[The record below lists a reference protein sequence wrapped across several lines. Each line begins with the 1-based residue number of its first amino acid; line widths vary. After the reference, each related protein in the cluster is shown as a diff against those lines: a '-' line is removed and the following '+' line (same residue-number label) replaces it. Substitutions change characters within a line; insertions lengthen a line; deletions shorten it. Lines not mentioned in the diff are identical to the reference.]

1 MDATSLNKRLATIDG
16 RLEKLETP
24 IGFPMGFEMSKHLNS
39 AYFRDSLLGGHPF
52 LEPANS
58 AEQYLERRAYF
69 DSKRTPL
76 NEQYKDIINR
86 EESNGQRW
94 YTPFT
99 TRIGVIAD
107 EFLYKSFVSTAQ
119 FIPLTPTNFRDYV
132 GQLDLV
138 LVTSSWRG
146 LAGEWVGASQ
156 QRSRIRKLIENELIP
171 LYRDSGIPVA
181 FYSKED
187 PPNYDVYLS
196 TAQKCDY
203 VFTSAVEKIQ
213 DYQEACP
220 RAKAVDVLSFSVDHR
235 HHNPVGS
242 RKNRID
248 DVVFAGSWHNH
259 KYHERRRSALQI
271 FDGVIDSGRSLRII
285 DRNWSLENE
294 KYLYPERYLPYVE
307 PAIKHDELL
316 RIHRTSDLAIN
327 LNSVVGSPSMYAN
340 RVVEL
345 QAMGCT
351 VLSNYSAG
359 VNDQFPNVFMPDNEQ
374 ETQAIIA
381 SLTPDHQYRNQM
393 AGLRN
398 VFTNHVNFDRIRKL
412 LSICGLAE
420 AKAPNPKVAVVGVPE
435 VAQQFID
442 GQSCQEELEV
452 FTSVDAAST
461 AGYDLACTVVEGY
474 DYEQH
479 YLQDLLNATKY
490 VANGVVFKASSE
502 DPYQTH
508 HAYTNDAEPAHGAL
522 RWLDSNGEEPAM
534 NQQAYRLDGFEV
546 AQRSRETI
554 QVEQPVALV
563 SVVIPI
569 YNNGEHLEFKCFESL
584 RRSSIFEQMEILLI
598 DDGSTDARTVKTVKN
613 LAARYPNVRTH
624 FFETGG
630 SGSASRPRN
639 HGLAMATAPW
649 ITYLDP
655 DNEALNDGY
664 AKLLE
669 LARTNGSDF
678 AIGNMARNAVG
689 RKLVN
694 YVRILRKPI
703 IEDEIAPDT
712 YKVDETVLRKIN
724 FTPMSIQALVANT
737 QWLRSLGIE
746 QPVGAVGQDSYF
758 FQQML
763 YYAKQ
768 ISLLNEPIHMYF
780 AAVSNSTVNTLGP
793 KFYRKYIPL
802 ESARAQWL
810 ESIGLLADYRKRRM
824 EKFTKGWYI
833 DKLNRVAPE
842 ELEESKQLV
851 VQLADFYGTHQW
863 EDPELKKFFAENH
876 APSGAAHFA

>member
-1 MDATSLNKRLATIDG
+1 MDAASLNKRLATIDG
-16 RLEKLETP
+16 RLEKLEAP
-24 IGFPMGFEMSKHLNS
+24 LGFPMGFDMTKHLDS
-39 AYFRDSLLGGHPF
+39 EYFRGSLMGEHPF
-52 LEPANS
+52 IEPAEN
-58 AEQYLERRAYF
+58 AEEYLERRTFF
-69 DSKRTPL
+69 DSRRSGL
-76 NEQYKDIINR
+76 SEQYKNIINR

-94 YTPFT
+94 HTPFK
-99 TRIGVIAD
+99 TRIGIVAD
-107 EFLYKSFVSTAQ
+107 EFLYKSFVSTAE
-119 FIPLTPTNFRDYV
+119 FIPLTPTNFREYV
-132 GQLDLV
+132 GELDLV
-138 LVTSSWRG
+138 LVTTSWRG

-156 QRSRIRKLIENELIP
+156 VRSRIRKLIENELIP
-171 LYRDSGIPVA
+171 LYQEAGTPVA

-203 VFTSAVEKIQ
+203 VFTSAVEKVL
-213 DYQEACP
+213 DYEKACP
-220 RAKAVDVLSFSVDHR
+220 RAKAVEVLSFSVDHR
-235 HHNPVGS
+235 NHNPVGS
-242 RKNRID
+242 RMNRID

-271 FDGVIDSGRSLRII
+271 FDGVIDSGRQLRII

-316 RIHRTSDLAIN
+316 QIHRTSDLVIN
-327 LNSVVGSPSMYAN
+327 LNSVIGSPSMYAN

-359 VNDQFPNVFMPDNEQ
+359 VNDQFPNVFMPDSAE
-374 ETQAIIA
+374 ETQSIIE
-381 SLTPDHQYRNQM
+381 SLIPEHQYRNQM

-398 VFTNHVNFDRIRKL
+398 VFTHHVNFDRIRTL
-412 LSICGLAE
+412 LSVCGLAE
-420 AKAPNPKVAVVGVPE
+420 ESAPSPKVAIVGEAE
-435 VAQQFID
+435 VAQQFIE
-442 GQSCQEELEV
+442 GQSYQDQVEAFASAEAA
-452 FTSVDAAST
+452 DAA
-461 AGYDLACTVVEGY
+461 GFDLACTVAGEF
-474 DYEQH
+474 DYGQH

-490 VANGVVFKASSE
+490 VASSVVFKAGSE
-502 DPYQTH
+502 DAYETH
-508 HAYTNDAEPAHGAL
+508 HAFTADAEPAHGAL
-522 RWLDSNGEEPAM
+522 RWLRGDAAEETDLG
-534 NQQAYRLDGFEV
+534 QGYRIDGFEV
-546 AQRSRETI
+546 GERNNEVIRI
-554 QVEQPVALV
+554 QQEPALL

-569 YNNGEHLEFKCFESL
+569 YNNGAHLEFKCFESL
-584 RRSSIFEQMEILLI
+584 RRSTLFEQMEILLI
-598 DDGSTDARTVKTVKN
+598 DDGSTDSRTVRTVKD
-613 LAARYPNVRTH
+613 LAARYSNVRTH
-624 FFETGG
+624 YFETGG

-639 HGLAMATAPW
+639 HGLLMASAPW

-669 LARTNGSDF
+669 LARNNRSNF

-694 YVRILRKPI
+694 YVRILRKQI
-703 IEDEIAPDT
+703 IQNEVAADT
-712 YKVDETVLRKIN
+712 YKVDETVLPKIN

-810 ESIGLLADYRKRRM
+810 SSIGLLGEYRKRRM
-824 EKFTKGWYI
+824 EKFAKGWYI
-833 DKLNRVAPE
+833 DKLSRVAPE

-851 VQLADFYGTHQW
+851 VQLAEFYGNHRW
-863 EDPELKKFFAENH
+863 EDPELKEFFAQNKAPVEN
-876 APSGAAHFA
+876 S

>member
-1 MDATSLNKRLATIDG
+1 MDAASLNKRLQTIG
-16 RLEKLETP
+16 SRLDVLESP
-24 IGFPMGFEMSKHLNS
+24 IGFPMGFDSSKHLDS
-39 AYFRDSLLGGHPF
+39 SYFRGALLGKHPF
-52 LEPANS
+52 IDS
-58 AEQYLERRAYF
+58 AQTPDEYLARRAHF
-69 DSKRTPL
+69 NAARTSL
-76 NEQYKDIINR
+76 SDQYKDIINR
-86 EESNGQRW
+86 EESTGQRW
-94 YTPFT
+94 YRTFDV
-99 TRIGVIAD
+99 RIGIVAD
-107 EFLYKSFVSTAQ
+107 EFLYKSFVSTAE
-119 FIPLTPTNFRDYV
+119 FIPLTPQNFRDYV

-138 LVTSSWRG
+138 LVTTSWRG
-146 LAGEWVGASQ
+146 LSGEWVGASQ
-156 QRSRIRKLIENELIP
+156 QRSRIRKLIETELIP
-171 LYRDSGIPVA
+171 LYQDAGTPVA

-203 VFTSAVEKIQ
+203 IFTSAVEKVA
-213 DYQEACP
+213 DYEAACP

-235 HHNPVGS
+235 YHNPIGS

-259 KYHERRRSALQI
+259 KYHERRRAALQI
-271 FDGVIDSGRSLRII
+271 FDGVIDSGRQLRIV
-285 DRNWSLENE
+285 DRNWSLDNE
-294 KYLYPERYLPYVE
+294 KYLYPERYLPFVE

-316 RIHRTSDLAIN
+316 QIHRTSELAIN

-359 VNDQFPNVFMPDNEQ
+359 VNDQFPNVFMPDSTQ
-374 ETQAIIA
+374 ETTSIIE
-381 SLTPDHQYRNQM
+381 SLSGEHLYRNQV

-398 VFTNHVNFDRIRKL
+398 VFTHHVNFERIRKL
-412 LSICGLAE
+412 LNVCGLAE
-420 AKAPNPKVAVVGVPE
+420 AQAPEPKVAIVGANE
-435 VAQQFID
+435 VAQNFIRS
-442 GQSCQEELEV
+442 QSYHGHV
-452 FTSVDAAST
+452 AAFTTTGAAKT
-461 AGYDLACTVVEGY
+461 AGYDLACTVDQGSEYG
-474 DYEQH
+474 QH

-490 VANGVVFKASSE
+490 VASDVVFKAGKNDAYE
-502 DPYQTH
+502 TH
-508 HAYTNDAEPAHGAL
+508 HSYTLEAVPAHGAL
-522 RWLDSNGEEPAM
+522 QWLSSANSKDTDSTR
-534 NQQAYRLDGFEV
+534 AYRLDGFEV
-546 AQRSRETI
+546 AERTRELI
-554 QVEQPVALV
+554 KVDQKSPLV
-563 SVVIPI
+563 TVVIPI
-569 YNNGEHLEFKCFESL
+569 YNNGAHLEFKCFESL
-584 RRSSIFEQMEILLI
+584 RRSSLFEQMEILLI
-598 DDGSTDARTVKTVKN
+598 DDGSTDQDTVRTINN
-613 LAARYPNVRTH
+613 LASRFPNVRTY

-639 HGLAMATAPW
+639 HGLSMATAPW

-669 LARTNGSDF
+669 LARENNSDF

-694 YVRILRKPI
+694 YVRILRKQI
-703 IEDEIAPDT
+703 IANEVGNNT
-712 YKVDETVLRKIN
+712 YQVDETVLRKIN

-737 QWLRSLGIE
+737 EWLRSLDIE

-780 AAVSNSTVNTLGP
+780 AAVSNSTVNSLGP
-793 KFYRKYIPL
+793 NFYRKYIPL

-810 ESIGLLADYRKRRM
+810 DSVGLLKEYRERRM
-824 EKFTKGWYI
+824 EKFTKGWYL

-851 VQLADFYGTHQW
+851 VQLAEFYGTHHW
-863 EDPELKKFFAENH
+863 EDPELKAFFDTNTAPAVLSSH
-876 APSGAAHFA
+876 A